1 MHPLQE
7 NISNLTDDELYNKM
21 SDINKRIS
29 QAYRMN
35 MQDAVSQLQLL
46 MQGYQYEYSERQRK
60 KLEEYDKQYE
70 KQIGKYGDSIDIQ

>member
-7 NISNLTDDELYNKM
+7 NLSSLNDDELYNKM

-35 MQDAVSQLQLL
+35 MPDAVAQLQML
-46 MQGYQYEYSERQRK
+46 MAGYQNEYSERQRK
-60 KLEEYDKQYE
+60 KLAEYDEQYQ